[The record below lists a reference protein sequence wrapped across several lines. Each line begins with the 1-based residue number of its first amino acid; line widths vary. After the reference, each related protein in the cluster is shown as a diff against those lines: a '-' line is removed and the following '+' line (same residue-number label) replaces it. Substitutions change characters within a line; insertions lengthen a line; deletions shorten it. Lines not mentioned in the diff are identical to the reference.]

1 MSSLAQSRLRSTA
14 RLQSR
19 RMIDTRSPAEESG
32 MALYM
37 ASLALFVSSIKGVYG
52 IQEGCGG
59 NL

>member
-1 MSSLAQSRLRSTA
+1 
-14 RLQSR
+14 
-19 RMIDTRSPAEESG
+19 

-52 IQEGCGG
+52 LQEGCGG